1 MPSPDRGETKKNYI
15 SRCMSSEEAKRDF
28 PDSKQRVAFCNSK
41 WENKGK
47 SSGAIFLYEDPKTG
61 ELFHFKRRG
70 GHRKNGR
77 TLIFVK
83 QVRGETMSDDLSDW
97 ADHILNKAAESYV
110 SANKKAGYPPN
121 CNEGYVAKDGKC
133 VPAQEEDAGKTMKK
147 KADKKSGK
155 DKKKNDEEKN
165 GKDNNKW
172 MKH

>member
-1 MPSPDRGETKKNYI
+1 MPSPHEGEKKKNYI

-47 SSGAIFLYEDPKTG
+47 SSGAIFMYEDPKTG
-61 ELFHFKRRG
+61 ELFHYKRKG
-70 GHRKNGR
+70 AYRKNGR
-77 TLIFVK
+77 ILIFIK
-83 QVRGETMSDDLSDW
+83 QTRGEIMS
-97 ADHILNKAAESYV
+97 DHILNRAAESY
-110 SANKKAGYPPN
+110 ADDKAGYPPN

-133 VPAQEEDAGKTMKK
+133 VPVQEEDAGKTMKK